1 LNEKS
6 RQLDALNDDRMRIDS
21 ELNRYRKLCDEQNV
35 QLDNMRE
42 CSAKVEQQLQN
53 LQMTERLLKKEKV
66 TLKVK

>member
-1 LNEKS
+1 
-6 RQLDALNDDRMRIDS
+6 MRIDS